1 MQCQQHLEVNMWA
14 GIQTAAFAAGGFAQ
28 PPEASV
34 SDTYEYDGTNWTVGG
49 SLNQARSDGQAC
61 GTQTAGLAVGGR
73 DTIDPYP
80 AYNNVEHYD
89 GTSWTAGGGYPVAMS
104 ALGVSG
110 NQTAALGFGGYT
122 GGVQSA
128 ANLYDGT
135 SWTATTALNTA
146 RGYLSGCGTQT
157 LALAVG
163 GSSGNNATEEFTG
176 AGAAVTKT
184 ITVS

>member
-1 MQCQQHLEVNMWA
+1 
-14 GIQTAAFAAGGFAQ
+14 
-28 PPEASV
+28 
-34 SDTYEYDGTNWTVGG
+34 
-49 SLNQARSDGQAC
+49 
-61 GTQTAGLAVGGR
+61 
-73 DTIDPYP
+73 
-80 AYNNVEHYD
+80 
-89 GTSWTAGGGYPVAMS
+89 MS